1 MRINKYLASCGI
13 ASRRNCEQLVL
24 DGKVRLNGRPV
35 VKLATEVKAT
45 DIVTVDGKK
54 MVPSQQFV
62 YLMLHKPKGY
72 ICSTSDEHGRKTVM
86 ELIKGYDDYRL
97 FPVGRLDY
105 DTEGLLLLTN
115 DGDFSL
121 TITHPKNNI
130 DKTYHAKIEG
140 EVTEDELI
148 KIRNGIVLD
157 GEKTK
162 RCKAVNL
169 GMENG
174 LSKIEVVIGEGRQ
187 RQIRRMFEAINREVV
202 FLKRMAI
209 GKLRLGGLQRGKHRE
224 LKVKEIETLT
234 NIKEK

>member
-24 DGKVRLNGRPV
+24 DGKVKLNGRPV
-35 VKLATEVKAT
+35 VKLATEVKPG
-45 DIVTVDGKK
+45 DIITVDGNK
-54 MVPSQQFV
+54 VFPSQEFI

-86 ELIKGYDDYRL
+86 ELVKDYENTRL

-121 TITHPKNNI
+121 SVTHPKNNV

-140 EVTEDELI
+140 EVSEDELI

-169 GMENG
+169 GMEKG
-174 LSKIEVVIGEGRQ
+174 LTKIELVISEGRQ

-202 FLKRMAI
+202 FLKRTAI
-209 GKLRLGGLQRGKHRE
+209 GSLRLGGLQRGKCRE
-224 LKVKEIETLT
+224 LKAKEIEKL
-234 NIKEK
+234 IKQ